1 MRAFLRSDVGRVRQ
15 VNEDR
20 CAVSGAEG
28 TPIRWSGEL
37 AADGAWALLADGIGG
52 HVAGEV
58 AATLAIEVLRPLM
71 PHIQTADDVQRAVN
85 LADEAI
91 FMAMSMRPELNGM
104 GTTIAGAIIRPDA
117 ALTFNAGDSRV
128 YALESG
134 VLRQTS
140 TDDVTRSGALM
151 QCLGGYAEPVPMH
164 VHAQWIDS
172 DLDIL
177 LCSDGV
183 TDLLSQVSIAELL
196 AETSDNPA
204 DAVVNA
210 ALSAGGHDN
219 ASAIFLQRRNR
230 GSCDP
235 RLLAGS
241 ISN

>member
-1 MRAFLRSDVGRVRQ
+1 
-15 VNEDR
+15 
-20 CAVSGAEG
+20 
-28 TPIRWSGEL
+28 
-37 AADGAWALLADGIGG
+37 
-52 HVAGEV
+52 
-58 AATLAIEVLRPLM
+58 
-71 PHIQTADDVQRAVN
+71 
-85 LADEAI
+85 
-91 FMAMSMRPELNGM
+91 
-104 GTTIAGAIIRPDA
+104 
-117 ALTFNAGDSRV
+117 
-128 YALESG
+128 
-134 VLRQTS
+134 
-140 TDDVTRSGALM
+140 M

-164 VHAQWIDS
+164 VHTQWIDS

-230 GSCDP
+230 DSCDP
-235 RLLAGS
+235 RLLVGN